1 MLFGRESKELL
12 GCHLLTPY
20 ASEMILAFGI
30 MIEQKMSLDA
40 MKRTIFPHP
49 TVCEI
54 VREALFQ
61 LE

>member
-1 MLFGRESKELL
+1 ML

-30 MIEQKMSLDA
+30 MIEQKMSIEE
-40 MKRTIFPHP
+40 MKRTVFPHP
-49 TVCEI
+49 AVCEI

-61 LE
+61 IN